1 MVAWS
6 ARRDGAFR
14 SFHVLACKVAGS
26 EAAAFTKGH
35 DSLLQPLEKLFT
47 MAGFEWDTQL
57 PYLSFH
63 NSGRR
68 LDFIAHCPFDRS
80 RSIGGDV
87 RVVSPMAEKY
97 LERALEFMRKHRD
110 FRPAKY
116 AAPREYPMSTKHR
129 HFRPAKY
136 GHQGV
141 RIREA
146 CQGLRALC
154 NRAAPL
160 CPTRD
165 SQQSSLTCA
174 VSVRSSMLPSPANC

>member
-1 MVAWS
+1 
-6 ARRDGAFR
+6 
-14 SFHVLACKVAGS
+14 
-26 EAAAFTKGH
+26 
-35 DSLLQPLEKLFT
+35 
-47 MAGFEWDTQL
+47 
-57 PYLSFH
+57 
-63 NSGRR
+63 
-68 LDFIAHCPFDRS
+68 
-80 RSIGGDV
+80 
-87 RVVSPMAEKY
+87 MAEKY
-97 LERALEFMRKHRD
+97 LERALEAMRKHRD

-116 AAPREYPMSTKHR
+116 AAPGREYPMSTKHR

-146 CQGLRALC
+146 CQGRRALC

-174 VSVRSSMLPSPANC
+174 VSTELGIGQPPGQSLRCFHLRQTDSGRADFKLQSFLSVGTKQQSRLKYSQSLMSIPFYR

>member
-1 MVAWS
+1 MVALS

-14 SFHVLACKVAGS
+14 SFHALACKVAGS

-63 NSGRR
+63 TSGRR
-68 LDFIAHCPFDRS
+68 LDFISHCPFDRS

-97 LERALEFMRKHRD
+97 LERALGH
-110 FRPAKY
+110 AQ
-116 AAPREYPMSTKHR
+116 AP
-129 HFRPAKY
+129 
-136 GHQGV
+136 
-141 RIREA
+141 
-146 CQGLRALC
+146 
-154 NRAAPL
+154 
-160 CPTRD
+160 
-165 SQQSSLTCA
+165 
-174 VSVRSSMLPSPANC
+174 